1 MCVFDLGLADVNL
14 NLKGT
19 LNLIRIKHHNVL
31 HSQICQITIKFAC
44 YCANTQEIHNLLMLK
59 M

>member
-1 MCVFDLGLADVNL
+1 MSVFNLGLAVVNL
-14 NLKGT
+14 NLKRT

-31 HSQICQITIKFAC
+31 HGQICQITIKFAC
-44 YCANTQEIHNLLMLK
+44 YCVNTQEIHNLLMLK